1 MPNATRIL
9 ALAAGLTALAACGQD
24 RSDQNIAIENNSAAT
39 DVEML
44 PPDESTATPSDELA
58 NGATDADSNAA
69 YQTDGY

>member
-69 YQTDGY
+69 NQTDGY